1 MPWRELGNGLLFPCS
16 SRRSGFG
23 PCQRLTCPTY
33 FGEAVGSELQ
43 HDVLVAIMGFIH
55 GIEAEAHDIG
65 VCSDPPPPWLRD
77 EKEKVS
83 ESKDALTTDR
93 LNWEAFLDDLG
104 LKPLS
109 PCTSH
114 RKVAGTILTI
124 DLGWRLS
131 SSDWWKAAAASKA
144 ALAYLEPRTALSRAC
159 SVNYIA
165 EFMVKSFHVSVC
177 AYVRLHTPVSVS
189 LCMHALQK
197 FRSMFYPPRS
207 VG

>member
-1 MPWRELGNGLLFPCS
+1 MVPWRELGNGLLFPCS

-104 LKPLS
+104 LKTAVALHLTPKGGRHDPYNRSRLALVELRLVES
-109 PCTSH
+109 SRCIQGGFGIFGASDGPFSCVL
-114 RKVAGTILTI
+114 RKTILQ
-124 DLGWRLS
+124 S
-131 SSDWWKAAAASKA
+131 SW
-144 ALAYLEPRTALSRAC
+144 
-159 SVNYIA
+159 
-165 EFMVKSFHVSVC
+165 
-177 AYVRLHTPVSVS
+177 
-189 LCMHALQK
+189 
-197 FRSMFYPPRS
+197 
-207 VG
+207 